1 MATIREYHPVAGTS
15 LRKTAVLALTLL
27 ASCLCQ
33 PVQAI
38 SNTDVP
44 SVAPLVTDASES
56 GRAVLWKVERA
67 GLRPSYVFGTIQSA
81 DPRVAELSPAVI
93 KAFQL
98 SNVFAMELIPDRAA
112 LTRMSA
118 SMFVTH
124 GPNLKELLGDAY
136 FAKTAA
142 AMSHYNIGPDVLLK
156 LKPWVV
162 FTALTMPKPEEGMF
176 LDVILYGAAL
186 SDGKYVHGLETAD
199 EQVAIFEGI
208 HMDDQVAILKDVVD
222 HYQSLSGINREMV
235 TRYTEGDLSAVAALQ
250 DKYLAT
256 QDQRL
261 IRSYR
266 QHTVD
271 NRNLRMVERIVPR
284 IEEQN
289 AFIAIDAGLLPGDQG
304 VLHLLEQRGYR
315 ISPVR

>member
-1 MATIREYHPVAGTS
+1 MATTHALIPQGER
-15 LRKTAVLALTLL
+15 LARRGWIPALMLL
-27 ASCLCQ
+27 MGIACQ
-33 PVQAI
+33 PAQAI
-38 SNTDVP
+38 SNAA
-44 SVAPLVTDASES
+44 APIASPLTA
-56 GRAVLWKVERA
+56 GAAGGDRALLWKVERT
-67 GLRPSYVFGTIQSA
+67 GLRPSYVFGTIHSE

-98 SNVFAMELIPDRAA
+98 SDVFAMEMIPDHAA
-112 LTRMSA
+112 LSRMSA
-118 SMFVTH
+118 SMFITD
-124 GPNLKELLGDAY
+124 GPNLKELLGDSD
-136 FAKTAA
+136 FAKAA
-142 AMSHYNIGPDVLLK
+142 AVMSSYGLETKVLLK

-162 FTALTMPKPEEGMF
+162 FTALTMPKPADGMF

-208 HMDDQVAILKDVVD
+208 RLDDQVAILKDVIT
-222 HYQSLSGINREMV
+222 HYASLPKINRELV
-235 TRYTEGDLSAVAALQ
+235 DRYTRGDLDAVSALQ

-256 QDQRL
+256 KDPRL
-261 IRSYR
+261 IRSFR
-266 QHTVD
+266 RHAVD
-271 NRNLRMVERIVPR
+271 DRNRRMVERIVPR

-304 VLHLLEQRGYR
+304 VLHLLEERGYR